1 MPTRPQRLRAALVHL
16 LGLGLKDPVDPTQ
29 RVHHLQTA
37 IGIGLVVG
45 PLFALFNLYTP
56 GMHALGLAELG
67 GVLGLLGPAAWLS
80 RDARRIG
87 YAEGLVWATAAL
99 FMGALV
105 YYGGVEGTGLMWIY
119 TVPFLAFFLKGQR
132 LGWRYSLLFLAAVAA
147 YFGGVQGWLDGRYR
161 HSPTVASQLVLALG
175 FYTLVAAAFNQL
187 RTRFEEQLQQR
198 VDQETAATKTLL
210 AQLQYQATHD
220 TLTGLPNRVR
230 FLDLLGEALGHARQ
244 QGQGVLVGIV
254 RVERLFELGNV
265 IGPEGADALVRA
277 AAAHWS
283 ALCAGRGTLARMRR
297 DEFAMFFPV
306 GLGAD
311 GAAALGDYVST
322 QPLSVDIQGYSLYV
336 DFTQGLAL
344 FPRHHERG
352 EALLRM
358 AEQAMLQADKTDQFW
373 SLYDAQQEAVFVQHH
388 LLFGKLRQALA
399 QRQVQVHFQPQVRLQ
414 NGRLHGA
421 EALARWVLPDGSSVP
436 PAVFIP
442 VAEESGL
449 IRLLTH
455 EVIQQSLHQCAR
467 WHARGWDLQVSINLS
482 ALNLLDPELLP
493 VLQQGLQ
500 THQLGAHCVHLEITE
515 SCFMRAPERSLEVV
529 SRLRALGFG
538 LSIDDYGTGYSSLS
552 YLKSLPIDELK
563 IDQSFVRALLSNRG
577 DQAIVASTLELAHKL
592 GIEVVAEGV
601 EDAGTAQW
609 LREHGCAIGQ
619 GYWFAKPLH
628 PHQFLAYAQEHLCG
642 TATAA
647 TPKA

>member
-1 MPTRPQRLRAALVHL
+1 MPARRQRLGAALVQWR
-16 LGLGLKDPVDPTQ
+16 GLGLKDPVDRAQ
-29 RVHHLQTA
+29 RVRHVQVA

-45 PLFALFNLYTP
+45 PVFALFNLHTA
-56 GMHALGLAELG
+56 GMEGLGLSELAA
-67 GVLGLLGPAAWLS
+67 VLGLLGPAAWLS
-80 RDARRIG
+80 RDPERIQ
-87 YAEGLVWATAAL
+87 YAEALVWATTACI
-99 FMGALV
+99 MGALI

-132 LGWRYSLLFLAAVAA
+132 LGWRYSLLFLALVAA
-147 YFGGVQGWLDGRYR
+147 YFGGLQQELPGRYR
-161 HSPTVASQLVLALG
+161 HSPTVAVQLLLALG
-175 FYTLVAAAFNQL
+175 FYTLVAAAFNRL

-198 VDQETAATKTLL
+198 VDEETAATKTLL

-220 TLTGLPNRVR
+220 TLTGLPNRSR
-230 FLDLLGEALGHARQ
+230 FLDLLGEAIVQARQ
-244 QGQGVLVGIV
+244 RGQGVLVGIV

-277 AAAHWS
+277 TATHWS

-297 DEFAMFFPV
+297 DEFATFFPV
-306 GLGAD
+306 DLGAD
-311 GAAALGDYVST
+311 GSAPLGDYVAT

-344 FPRHHERG
+344 FPRHSDRG

-388 LLFGKLRQALA
+388 LLFGKLRQALTL
-399 QRQVQVHFQPQVRLQ
+399 RQVQVHFQPQVRLQ
-414 NGRLHGA
+414 ENRLHGA

-436 PAVFIP
+436 PSVFIP

-449 IRLLTH
+449 IRLLNH
-455 EVIQQSLHQCAR
+455 EVIEQSLRECAL
-467 WHARGWDLQVSINLS
+467 WQARGWDLQVSINLS

-493 VLQQGLQ
+493 LLQQGLQ
-500 THQLGAHCVHLEITE
+500 THRLSAHCVTLEITE
-515 SCFMRAPERSLEVV
+515 SCFLHAPERSMEVV

-577 DQAIVASTLELAHKL
+577 DQAIVTSTLELAHKL

-601 EDAGTAQW
+601 ENADTAHW
-609 LREHGCAIGQ
+609 LRVHGCAIGQ
-619 GYWFAKPLH
+619 GYWFAKPL
-628 PHQFLAYAQEHLCG
+628 PPQQFMAYAQAQLG
-642 TATAA
+642 SAASTAPTR
-647 TPKA
+647 